1 MSFTERLET
10 TQETVHFLN
19 KSKTKTVPILIKKN
33 SEVIEES
40 LEIILWALSESSK
53 QNFKL
58 IYFPDDKKEDIFK
71 EFGKSK
77 KDTGSAESQVALF
90 SKRIDHLSNHLKTNA
105 KDFNTEKS
113 LVKMVGKRRNLLEYL
128 KKTDIG
134 RYRDII
140 KKLGIRK

>member
-1 MSFTERLET
+1 MKVL
-10 TQETVHFLN
+10 
-19 KSKTKTVPILIKKN
+19 
-33 SEVIEES
+33 
-40 LEIILWALSESSK
+40 
-53 QNFKL
+53 
-58 IYFPDDKKEDIFK
+58 KKEDIFK

-77 KDTGSAESQVALF
+77 KDTGSTESQVALF
-90 SKRIDHLSNHLKTNA
+90 SKRIDDLSNHLKNNA

-128 KKTDIG
+128 KKTDIE

>member
-1 MSFTERLET
+1 MKVL
-10 TQETVHFLN
+10 
-19 KSKTKTVPILIKKN
+19 
-33 SEVIEES
+33 
-40 LEIILWALSESSK
+40 
-53 QNFKL
+53 
-58 IYFPDDKKEDIFK
+58 KKEDIFK

-90 SKRIDHLSNHLKTNA
+90 SKRIDVLSNHLKTNA

-128 KKTDIG
+128 KKTDIE

>member
-1 MSFTERLET
+1 M
-10 TQETVHFLN
+10 TVL
-19 KSKTKTVPILIKKN
+19 
-33 SEVIEES
+33 
-40 LEIILWALSESSK
+40 
-53 QNFKL
+53 
-58 IYFPDDKKEDIFK
+58 KKEDIFK

-77 KDTGSAESQVALF
+77 KDTGSTESQVALF
-90 SKRIDHLSNHLKTNA
+90 SKRIDQLSNHLKTTA

-128 KKTDIG
+128 KKKDIE

>member
-1 MSFTERLET
+1 M
-10 TQETVHFLN
+10 TVL
-19 KSKTKTVPILIKKN
+19 
-33 SEVIEES
+33 
-40 LEIILWALSESSK
+40 
-53 QNFKL
+53 
-58 IYFPDDKKEDIFK
+58 KKEDIFK

-77 KDTGSAESQVALF
+77 KDTGSTESQVALF

-128 KKTDIG
+128 KKTDIV